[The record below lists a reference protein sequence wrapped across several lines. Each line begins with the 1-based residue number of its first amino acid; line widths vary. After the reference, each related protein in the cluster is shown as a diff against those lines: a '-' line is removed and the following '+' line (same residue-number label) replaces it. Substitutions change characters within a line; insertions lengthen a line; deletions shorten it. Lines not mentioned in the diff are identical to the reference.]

1 MSDPTTRF
9 SDRVEDYVRYR
20 PRYPSAVIE
29 LLQSTCDLTLDT
41 VAADVGSGTG
51 IVSEMLLGLGC
62 RVYGVEPNREMRE
75 AGERLLAHDPGFV
88 SVDGRAE
95 ATTLPESSVDLV
107 TAGQAFHWF
116 DRPRARIEF
125 VRILRPGG
133 WVALMWNKR
142 RKTGTPLA
150 EAYEGLLLDYAVDY
164 RSVDHDNVTDEI
176 IAEFFHPAEM
186 RVRSFENHRTLDYR
200 TLEGYLHSAS
210 YVPSPGHPAHRPM
223 LATLRTI
230 FDGLSVGG
238 TVLLE
243 YDTLVY
249 IGRLATPT

>member
-1 MSDPTTRF
+1 M
-9 SDRVEDYVRYR
+9 
-20 PRYPSAVIE
+20 
-29 LLQSTCDLTLDT
+29 
-41 VAADVGSGTG
+41 
-51 IVSEMLLGLGC
+51 
-62 RVYGVEPNREMRE
+62 
-75 AGERLLAHDPGFV
+75 
-88 SVDGRAE
+88 
-95 ATTLPESSVDLV
+95 
-107 TAGQAFHWF
+107 
-116 DRPRARIEF
+116 
-125 VRILRPGG
+125 
-133 WVALMWNKR
+133 
-142 RKTGTPLA
+142 
-150 EAYEGLLLDYAVDY
+150 LLDYAVDY

-200 TLEGYLHSAS
+200 TLEGYLRSAS